1 MSLWFVYLYVCFNLR
16 DISYTEEALG
26 ETRKEEFCFGEDCSH
41 KSDKEEGSTEEGVS
55 ASTEPLL
62 LTAEDGSRRHQCLVL
77 DRSWLCPHQVLES
90 ELEWGQECALAT
102 GSWVVCPDVSTLPPF
117 FLFALRSPATSWL
130 PDVVSRCDL
139 EDFQREQR
147 CRGSNS

>member
-26 ETRKEEFCFGEDCSH
+26 ETGKEEFCFGEDCSH

-62 LTAEDGSRRHQCLVL
+62 LTAEDGSRHHQCLVL
-77 DRSWLCPHQVLES
+77 DWSWLCPHQVLES

-117 FLFALRSPATSWL
+117 FLFALRSPETSWL

-147 CRGSNS
+147 RRGSNS